1 MIDTN
6 VVNFLAQSKEDFV
19 AVLEQLTKEIV
30 DADLRLRQYRIRWRK
45 LTSRL
50 IYLFIFLELAYIAY
64 WYIFTPSGAPPIDS
78 MIHFMIMGAIPL
90 LYGSTMFSYPFK
102 SYYYKQR
109 AYLSLSSIT
118 SY

>member
-1 MIDTN
+1 M
-6 VVNFLAQSKEDFV
+6 

-50 IYLFIFLELAYIAY
+50 IYLFIFLELAYVAY
-64 WYIFTPSGAPPIDS
+64 WYIFTPSGAPPIDN

-90 LYGSTMFSYPFK
+90 LYGSMVFPISFRVVLLEK
-102 SYYYKQR
+102 KIIFISGEQNNR
-109 AYLSLSSIT
+109 LA
-118 SY
+118 